1 MDQQNEQQ
9 QSLQYLRGV
18 GPRRAEALAAAGL
31 LFPADLLHCY
41 PRAYI
46 DRSTVSSLRALR
58 DQLRQAESTDDLF
71 AGEVALSSEIMIV
84 AWVRSVRDHT
94 FGKNRTMVV
103 VTLDDG
109 SGTAGELI
117 FWNQANYFK
126 KVFQPDQFIA
136 VSGKPELNGSR
147 VQFHHPDIDRIEP
160 EDEELLRAGKIL
172 PKYTLTQKMRD
183 AGLSMRLMRQLV
195 GSVLERELPR
205 VQETLPE
212 YILSRFD
219 FPSRQ
224 DAVRQLHFPDSAEVL
239 KKARNRMKFEELFFF
254 GMLLAMRRYGVK
266 HEDRAIAFHATSP
279 RARAMVDNLPFSLT
293 KAQKRVVREIVADM
307 AAEAPMNRLLQ
318 GDVGSGK
325 TIVALLSMLVAID
338 NGCQCVLMAPT
349 EILAEQHFHTLTELL
364 RETDIKIV
372 QLVGG
377 QKSRA
382 RRELL
387 ETIASGAAHIVVGT
401 HAVFQSTVQY
411 HNLGLVVI
419 DEQHRFGVLQ
429 RAALRDRAT
438 ESFKGGDRDP
448 GYAIMPHILVMSATP
463 IPRTLSMTV
472 YGDLDVSVIDELP
485 RNRKPIVTKVVFE
498 NQLSEVHAFIREQ
511 IQLGRQAYIVYPLVE
526 KSDKIELKS
535 AVEHYEFLKTE
546 VFPDLH
552 LGLLHGQMFWY
563 EKEDA
568 MRDFK
573 AQKYHILVA
582 TTVVEVGIDVPN
594 ASVMLIENA
603 ERFGLSQLHQL
614 RGRVGRGSEQ
624 SYCLLATKD
633 HFRFQLSRREQQAGE
648 RKATIQRL
656 KTMQETTDGFKIAE
670 VDLELRG
677 PGDVLGT
684 RQSGLPEFV
693 FANLVTDIEWI
704 ALSRDE
710 AMALIERDPQLRRPE
725 HEVLRREFLRRYRE
739 DFGYLDVA

>member
-1 MDQQNEQQ
+1 MSEQSEQQ
-9 QSLQYLRGV
+9 PSLQYLRGV

-31 LFPADLLHCY
+31 LFPSDLLHFY

-58 DQLRQAESTDDLF
+58 DKLKQSDSGDELF
-71 AGEVALSSEIMIV
+71 GGDITLSSEILIV

-109 SGTAGELI
+109 SGTMGEMV
-117 FWNQANYFK
+117 FWNQAQYFK
-126 KVFQPDQFIA
+126 KMFQPDQFVT
-136 VSGKPELNGSR
+136 VSGRPELNGSR
-147 VQFHHPDIDRIEP
+147 VQFHHPDVDRIDP

-195 GSVLERELPR
+195 ESVLERELPG
-205 VQETLPE
+205 VQETLPDH
-212 YILSRFD
+212 LLQQFD
-219 FPSRQ
+219 FPGRQ
-224 DAVRQLHFPDSAEVL
+224 DAVRQLHFPSSTEAL
-239 KKARNRMKFEELFFF
+239 RQARNRMKFEELFFF
-254 GMLLAMRRYGVK
+254 EMLLAMRHHGVK
-266 HEDRAIAFHATSP
+266 TEERAVAFNPSSVH
-279 RARAMVDNLPFSLT
+279 ARAMVDRLPFKLT
-293 KAQKRVVREIVADM
+293 GAQKRVVREIVGDM
-307 AAEAPMNRLLQ
+307 SGEAPMNRLLQ

-338 NGCQCVLMAPT
+338 NECQCVLMAPT
-349 EILAEQHFHTLTELL
+349 EILAEQHFLTLTELL
-364 RETDIKIV
+364 KETDIKVI

-377 QKSRA
+377 QKTRA
-382 RRELL
+382 RRETL
-387 ETIASGAAHIVVGT
+387 EAIATGKAHIIVGT

-411 HNLGLVVI
+411 RRLGLVVI

-429 RAALRDRAT
+429 RAALRERAT
-438 ESFKGGDRDP
+438 ASFRIEGEPEREM
-448 GYAIMPHILVMSATP
+448 MPHILVMSATP
-463 IPRTLSMTV
+463 IPRTLSMTL

-485 RNRKPIVTKVVFE
+485 SNRKQIETKVVFE
-498 NQLSEVHAFIREQ
+498 SQLPSVHDFIREQ
-511 IQLGRQAYIVYPLVE
+511 VQAGRQAYIVYPLVE
-526 KSDKIELKS
+526 KSEKIELKS
-535 AVEHYEFLKTE
+535 AVEHFEFLSTE
-546 VFPDLH
+546 VFPDFK

-568 MRDFK
+568 MREFK
-573 AQKYHILVA
+573 QRKYHILVA

-594 ASVMLIENA
+594 ATVMLIENS

-633 HFRFQLSRREQQAGE
+633 HFRYQLSKREEQAGE
-648 RKATIQRL
+648 RKATILRL

-670 VDLELRG
+670 IDLELRG
-677 PGDVLGT
+677 PGDVMGT

-693 FANLVTDIEWI
+693 FANLVTDGAWI
-704 ALSRDE
+704 ARAREE
-710 AMALIERDPQLRRPE
+710 AFALVEADPQLRRPD
-725 HEVLRREFLRRYRE
+725 HDVLRHEFVRRYRE

>member
-1 MDQQNEQQ
+1 MDQHNEQQ
-9 QSLQYLRGV
+9 PSLQYVRGV

-31 LFPADLLHCY
+31 LFPSDLLHFY

-58 DQLRQAESTDDLF
+58 DQLKQADSAGDLF

-109 SGTAGELI
+109 SGTTGEMI
-117 FWNQANYFK
+117 FWNQAQYFK
-126 KVFQPDQFIA
+126 KLFQPDQFVA
-136 VSGKPELNGSR
+136 VSGRPELNGSR
-147 VQFHHPDIDRIEP
+147 VQFHHPDIDRIDP

-172 PKYTLTQKMRD
+172 PKYTLSQKMRD
-183 AGLSMRLMRQLV
+183 AGLNMRLMRQLV
-195 GSVLERELPR
+195 GSVLERELPE

-212 YILSRFD
+212 QMLAHFH
-219 FPSRQ
+219 FPGRQ
-224 DAVRQLHFPDSAEVL
+224 DAVRQLHFPDSAEAL
-239 KKARNRMKFEELFFF
+239 KQARNRMKFEELFFF
-254 GMLLAMRRYGVK
+254 EMLLAMRHHGVK
-266 HEDRAIAFHATSP
+266 TEDHAIAFNPASVH
-279 RARAMVDNLPFSLT
+279 ARAMVDKLPFRLT
-293 KAQKRVVREIVADM
+293 GAQKRVVREIVTDM
-307 AAEAPMNRLLQ
+307 GSEAPMNRLLQ

-338 NGCQCVLMAPT
+338 NDCQCVLMAPT

-364 RETDIKIV
+364 KDTDIKVV

-387 ETIASGAAHIVVGT
+387 ETIAAGHAHIIVGT

-411 HNLGLVVI
+411 RNLGLVVI

-429 RAALRDRAT
+429 RAALRERAT
-438 ESFKGGDRDP
+438 ASFKGGDRDP
-448 GYAIMPHILVMSATP
+448 GREVTPHILVMSATP
-463 IPRTLSMTV
+463 IPRTLSLTL
-472 YGDLDVSVIDELP
+472 YGDLDVSIIDELP
-485 RNRKPIVTKVVFE
+485 SNRKQIVTKVVFE
-498 NQLSEVHAFIREQ
+498 SQLASVHDFIREQ
-511 IQLGRQAYIVYPLVE
+511 VQLGRQAYIVYPLVE
-526 KSDKIELKS
+526 KSEKIELKS
-535 AVEHYEFLKTE
+535 AVEHYEFLSTE
-546 VFPDLH
+546 VFPELS

-633 HFRFQLSRREQQAGE
+633 HFRYQLSKREQQAGE
-648 RKATIQRL
+648 RNATIQRL

-693 FANLVTDIEWI
+693 FANLVTDGAWI
-704 ALSRDE
+704 ACARDE
-710 AMALIERDPQLRRPE
+710 AFALVAADPQLRRPE